1 MPAKN
6 YKSLEEIKQY
16 LLEQS
21 KKENEI
27 NEKDVIDI
35 ATKNHLSE
43 DEEEDLFNWIQEND
57 EILMSGENEEDELD
71 EEEDLFNW
79 IQENDEILIS
89 GEEDELDEE
98 DEDEDEDEEE
108 DDSEETS
115 SQVERKKSFD
125 SMKAYLQE
133 IGAVDRLTP
142 EEEIEIGR
150 RAAQGDPEAKE
161 IMINANLR
169 LVVAMARKFLNRGLS
184 YQDLIQEG
192 NIGLM
197 RAVEKFDP
205 DKGFRFSTYAT
216 WWIRQSLTRAIADQ
230 SRDIRIPVHTTEQIY
245 KIKKIQRELFQE
257 FNREPTPEEI
267 AEKIPG
273 MDAVKVTDLLSVSQD
288 TISLESPTGDEEDS
302 TLGDFIKD
310 DSIKG
315 PEDVF
320 KSEALKDQI
329 DKVLKELPEREEAIV
344 RMRFGLDGTGTVKTL
359 DEVGKIYGITKER
372 VRQIENKAMRRLK
385 MIIKTKEEYTD
396 LDEE

>member
-57 EILMSGENEEDELD
+57 EILMSGEDEEDELD
-71 EEEDLFNW
+71 ED
-79 IQENDEILIS
+79 
-89 GEEDELDEE
+89 

-108 DDSEETS
+108 DDSEDTS
-115 SQVERKKSFD
+115 SQVDRKKSFD

-257 FNREPTPEEI
+257 LNREPTPEEI

-273 MDAVKVTDLLSVSQD
+273 MDAAKVTDLLSVSQD

>member
-57 EILMSGENEEDELD
+57 EILMSGEDEEDELD
-71 EEEDLFNW
+71 
-79 IQENDEILIS
+79 
-89 GEEDELDEE
+89 
-98 DEDEDEDEEE
+98 DEDEDEDENEEE
-108 DDSEETS
+108 DDSEDTS
-115 SQVERKKSFD
+115 SQVDRKKSFD

-273 MDAVKVTDLLSVSQD
+273 MDAAKVTDLLSVSQD

>member
-57 EILMSGENEEDELD
+57 EILMSGEDEEDELD
-71 EEEDLFNW
+71 ED
-79 IQENDEILIS
+79 
-89 GEEDELDEE
+89 

-108 DDSEETS
+108 DDSEDTS
-115 SQVERKKSFD
+115 SQVDRKKSFD

-184 YQDLIQEG
+184 YQDLIQEE

-273 MDAVKVTDLLSVSQD
+273 MDAAKVTDLLSVSQD

>member
-57 EILMSGENEEDELD
+57 EILMSGED
-71 EEEDLFNW
+71 
-79 IQENDEILIS
+79 
-89 GEEDELDEE
+89 EEDELDEE

-108 DDSEETS
+108 DDSEDTS
-115 SQVERKKSFD
+115 SQLDRKKSFD

>member
-27 NEKDVIDI
+27 DEKNVIDI

-57 EILMSGENEEDELD
+57 EILMSGED
-71 EEEDLFNW
+71 
-79 IQENDEILIS
+79 
-89 GEEDELDEE
+89 EEDELDEE
-98 DEDEDEDEEE
+98 DEDEDEEDDEEE
-108 DDSEETS
+108 DSEETS

-133 IGAVDRLTP
+133 IGAVDRLSP

-273 MDAVKVTDLLSVSQD
+273 MDAAKVTDLLSVSQD

>member
-57 EILMSGENEEDELD
+57 EILMSGE
-71 EEEDLFNW
+71 
-79 IQENDEILIS
+79 

-98 DEDEDEDEEE
+98 DEDEDEDDEEE
-108 DDSEETS
+108 DSEETS

-133 IGAVDRLTP
+133 IGAVDRLSP

-273 MDAVKVTDLLSVSQD
+273 MDAAKVTDLLSVSQD

>member
-57 EILMSGENEEDELD
+57 EILMSGED
-71 EEEDLFNW
+71 
-79 IQENDEILIS
+79 
-89 GEEDELDEE
+89 EEDELDEE
-98 DEDEDEDEEE
+98 DEEEDEEDEE
-108 DDSEETS
+108 DDSEDTS

>member
-57 EILMSGENEEDELD
+57 EILMSGEDEEDELD
-71 EEEDLFNW
+71 ED
-79 IQENDEILIS
+79 
-89 GEEDELDEE
+89 

-108 DDSEETS
+108 DDSEDTS
-115 SQVERKKSFD
+115 SQVDRKKSFD

-133 IGAVDRLTP
+133 IGAVDRLTS

-150 RAAQGDPEAKE
+150 RATQGDPEAKE

-257 FNREPTPEEI
+257 FNREPTPKEI
-267 AEKIPG
+267 AEKLPG
-273 MDAVKVTDLLSVSQD
+273 MDATKVSDLLSVSQD

-310 DSIKG
+310 ESIKG

-320 KSEALKDQI
+320 KSEVLKEQI

>member
-57 EILMSGENEEDELD
+57 EILMSGEDEEDELD
-71 EEEDLFNW
+71 D
-79 IQENDEILIS
+79 
-89 GEEDELDEE
+89 E

-108 DDSEETS
+108 DDSEDTS
-115 SQVERKKSFD
+115 SQVDRKKSFD

-230 SRDIRIPVHTTEQIY
+230 SRDIRIPAHTTEQIY

-273 MDAVKVTDLLSVSQD
+273 MDAVKVIDLLSVSQD

>member
-57 EILMSGENEEDELD
+57 EILMSGEDEEDELD
-71 EEEDLFNW
+71 
-79 IQENDEILIS
+79 
-89 GEEDELDEE
+89 
-98 DEDEDEDEEE
+98 DEDEDEDEEDEE
-108 DDSEETS
+108 DDSEDTS
-115 SQVERKKSFD
+115 SQVDRKKSFD

-302 TLGDFIKD
+302 TLGDFIND

>member
-57 EILMSGENEEDELD
+57 EILMSGEDEEDELD
-71 EEEDLFNW
+71 
-79 IQENDEILIS
+79 
-89 GEEDELDEE
+89 
-98 DEDEDEDEEE
+98 DEDEEE
-108 DDSEETS
+108 DEEDEEDDSEDTS
-115 SQVERKKSFD
+115 SQVDRKKSFD

-161 IMINANLR
+161 IIINANLR

>member
-43 DEEEDLFNWIQEND
+43 DEEENLFNWIQEND
-57 EILMSGENEEDELD
+57 EILMLGED
-71 EEEDLFNW
+71 
-79 IQENDEILIS
+79 
-89 GEEDELDEE
+89 EEDELDEE
-98 DEDEDEDEEE
+98 DEEEDEENE
-108 DDSEETS
+108 EEDSEETS

-133 IGAVDRLTP
+133 IGAVDRLSP

-273 MDAVKVTDLLSVSQD
+273 MDAAKVTDLLSVSQD

>member
-57 EILMSGENEEDELD
+57 EILMSGED
-71 EEEDLFNW
+71 
-79 IQENDEILIS
+79 
-89 GEEDELDEE
+89 EEDELDEE

-108 DDSEETS
+108 DDSEDTS
-115 SQVERKKSFD
+115 SQVDRKKSFD

-273 MDAVKVTDLLSVSQD
+273 MDAAKVTDLLSVSQD

>member
-57 EILMSGENEEDELD
+57 EILMSGEDEEDELD
-71 EEEDLFNW
+71 D
-79 IQENDEILIS
+79 
-89 GEEDELDEE
+89 E

-108 DDSEETS
+108 DDSEDTS
-115 SQVERKKSFD
+115 SQVDRKKSFD

>member
-57 EILMSGENEEDELD
+57 EILMSGED
-71 EEEDLFNW
+71 
-79 IQENDEILIS
+79 
-89 GEEDELDEE
+89 EEDELDEE
-98 DEDEDEDEEE
+98 DEEDEEE
-108 DDSEETS
+108 DEEDDSEDTS

-273 MDAVKVTDLLSVSQD
+273 MDAAKVTDLLSVSQD

>member
-57 EILMSGENEEDELD
+57 EIL
-71 EEEDLFNW
+71 
-79 IQENDEILIS
+79 IS

-98 DEDEDEDEEE
+98 DEDEGEDEEE
-108 DDSEETS
+108 DDSEDTS

-216 WWIRQSLTRAIADQ
+216 WWIRQSVTRALADQ
-230 SRDIRIPVHTTEQIY
+230 ARTIRVPVHMVETINKMSKMQRKLTLELGYEPSVTELAEALDMTEDKVMEIMQIA
-245 KIKKIQRELFQE
+245 
-257 FNREPTPEEI
+257 REP
-267 AEKIPG
+267 A
-273 MDAVKVTDLLSVSQD
+273 
-288 TISLESPTGDEEDS
+288 SLETPIGEEDDS
-302 TLGDFIKD
+302 NLGDFVAD
-310 DSIKG
+310 NNVVT
-315 PEDVF
+315 PEGNVESVMLREHID
-320 KSEALKDQI
+320 ALLGD
-329 DKVLKELPEREEAIV
+329 LKERERQVIV
-344 RMRFGLDGTGTVKTL
+344 LRFGLEDGHPRTL
-359 DEVGKIYGITKER
+359 EEVGKEFNVTRER
-372 VRQIENKAMRRLK
+372 IRQIEAKALRKLRNPVRSKRIRDFL
-385 MIIKTKEEYTD
+385 
-396 LDEE
+396 

>member
-57 EILMSGENEEDELD
+57 EILMSGEDEEDELD
-71 EEEDLFNW
+71 ED
-79 IQENDEILIS
+79 
-89 GEEDELDEE
+89 
-98 DEDEDEDEEE
+98 DEDEDEEDEE
-108 DDSEETS
+108 DDSEDTS
-115 SQVERKKSFD
+115 SQVDRKKSFD

-273 MDAVKVTDLLSVSQD
+273 MEAAKVTDLLSVSQD

>member
-35 ATKNHLSE
+35 STKNHLSE

-57 EILMSGENEEDELD
+57 EILMSGEDEEDELD
-71 EEEDLFNW
+71 ED
-79 IQENDEILIS
+79 
-89 GEEDELDEE
+89 

-108 DDSEETS
+108 DDSEDTS

-133 IGAVDRLTP
+133 IGAVDRLTS

-150 RAAQGDPEAKE
+150 RATQGDPEAKE

-273 MDAVKVTDLLSVSQD
+273 MDAAKVTDLLSVSQD

-320 KSEALKDQI
+320 KSEVLKDQI

>member
-43 DEEEDLFNWIQEND
+43 DEEVDLFNWIQEND
-57 EILMSGENEEDELD
+57 EILMSGEDEEDELD
-71 EEEDLFNW
+71 D
-79 IQENDEILIS
+79 
-89 GEEDELDEE
+89 E

-108 DDSEETS
+108 DDSEDTS
-115 SQVERKKSFD
+115 SQVDRKKSFD

-273 MDAVKVTDLLSVSQD
+273 MDAAKVIDLLSVSQD

-329 DKVLKELPEREEAIV
+329 NKVLKELPEREEAIV

>member
-57 EILMSGENEEDELD
+57 EILMSGED
-71 EEEDLFNW
+71 
-79 IQENDEILIS
+79 
-89 GEEDELDEE
+89 EEDELDEE
-98 DEDEDEDEEE
+98 DEDEDEEDEEE
-108 DDSEETS
+108 DSEETS

-133 IGAVDRLTP
+133 IGAVDRLSP

-205 DKGFRFSTYAT
+205 NKGFRFSTYAT

-273 MDAVKVTDLLSVSQD
+273 MDAAKVTDLLSVSQD

>member
-57 EILMSGENEEDELD
+57 EILMSGEDEEDELD
-71 EEEDLFNW
+71 EEE
-79 IQENDEILIS
+79 
-89 GEEDELDEE
+89 EDV
-98 DEDEDEDEEE
+98 DEDEDEEE
-108 DDSEETS
+108 DDSEDTS

-273 MDAVKVTDLLSVSQD
+273 MDAAKVTDLLSVSQD

-385 MIIKTKEEYTD
+385 MIIKTKEEYTY

>member
-57 EILMSGENEEDELD
+57 EILMSGED
-71 EEEDLFNW
+71 
-79 IQENDEILIS
+79 
-89 GEEDELDEE
+89 EEDELDEE
-98 DEDEDEDEEE
+98 DEDEDEEDEE
-108 DDSEETS
+108 DDSEDTS
-115 SQVERKKSFD
+115 SQVDRKKSFD

-273 MDAVKVTDLLSVSQD
+273 MDAAKVTDLLSVSQD

>member
-57 EILMSGENEEDELD
+57 EILMSGEDEEDELD
-71 EEEDLFNW
+71 ED
-79 IQENDEILIS
+79 
-89 GEEDELDEE
+89 
-98 DEDEDEDEEE
+98 DEDEDEEDEE
-108 DDSEETS
+108 DDSEDTS
-115 SQVERKKSFD
+115 SQVDRKKSFD

-197 RAVEKFDP
+197 RAVEKFDQ

-273 MDAVKVTDLLSVSQD
+273 MDAAKVTDLLSVSQD

>member
-1 MPAKN
+1 
-6 YKSLEEIKQY
+6 
-16 LLEQS
+16 
-21 KKENEI
+21 
-27 NEKDVIDI
+27 
-35 ATKNHLSE
+35 
-43 DEEEDLFNWIQEND
+43 
-57 EILMSGENEEDELD
+57 
-71 EEEDLFNW
+71 
-79 IQENDEILIS
+79 
-89 GEEDELDEE
+89 
-98 DEDEDEDEEE
+98 
-108 DDSEETS
+108 
-115 SQVERKKSFD
+115 
-125 SMKAYLQE
+125 MKAYLQE

-216 WWIRQSLTRAIADQ
+216 WWIRQSLPRGIADQ

-273 MDAVKVTDLLSVSQD
+273 MDAVKVT
-288 TISLESPTGDEEDS
+288 
-302 TLGDFIKD
+302 K
-310 DSIKG
+310 
-315 PEDVF
+315 
-320 KSEALKDQI
+320 
-329 DKVLKELPEREEAIV
+329 
-344 RMRFGLDGTGTVKTL
+344 
-359 DEVGKIYGITKER
+359 
-372 VRQIENKAMRRLK
+372 
-385 MIIKTKEEYTD
+385 
-396 LDEE
+396 

>member
-57 EILMSGENEEDELD
+57 EILMSGEDEEDELD
-71 EEEDLFNW
+71 ED
-79 IQENDEILIS
+79 
-89 GEEDELDEE
+89 
-98 DEDEDEDEEE
+98 DEDEDEEDEE
-108 DDSEETS
+108 DDSEDTS
-115 SQVERKKSFD
+115 SQVDRKKSFD

-273 MDAVKVTDLLSVSQD
+273 MDAAKVTDLLSVSQD

-372 VRQIENKAMRRLK
+372 VRQIENKAIRRLK

>member
-57 EILMSGENEEDELD
+57 EILMSGEN
-71 EEEDLFNW
+71 
-79 IQENDEILIS
+79 
-89 GEEDELDEE
+89 EEDELDEE

-169 LVVAMARKFLNRGLS
+169 LVFAMARKFLNRGLS

>member
-57 EILMSGENEEDELD
+57 EILMSGEDEEDELD
-71 EEEDLFNW
+71 D
-79 IQENDEILIS
+79 
-89 GEEDELDEE
+89 E
-98 DEDEDEDEEE
+98 DEDDDEDEEE
-108 DDSEETS
+108 DDSEDTS

-273 MDAVKVTDLLSVSQD
+273 MDAAKVTDLLSVSQD

>member
-57 EILMSGENEEDELD
+57 EILMSGEDEEDELD
-71 EEEDLFNW
+71 ED
-79 IQENDEILIS
+79 
-89 GEEDELDEE
+89 
-98 DEDEDEDEEE
+98 DEDEDEEDEE
-108 DDSEETS
+108 DDSEDTS
-115 SQVERKKSFD
+115 SQVDRKKSFD

-273 MDAVKVTDLLSVSQD
+273 MDAAKVTDLLSVSQD

>member
-43 DEEEDLFNWIQEND
+43 DEEENLFNWIQEND
-57 EILMSGENEEDELD
+57 EILMSGEDEEDELD
-71 EEEDLFNW
+71 ED
-79 IQENDEILIS
+79 DE
-89 GEEDELDEE
+89 GEDEE
-98 DEDEDEDEEE
+98 DEE
-108 DDSEETS
+108 DDSEDTS
-115 SQVERKKSFD
+115 SQVDRKKSFD

-273 MDAVKVTDLLSVSQD
+273 MDAAKVTDLLSVSQD

>member
-57 EILMSGENEEDELD
+57 EILMSGED
-71 EEEDLFNW
+71 
-79 IQENDEILIS
+79 
-89 GEEDELDEE
+89 EEDELDEE
-98 DEDEDEDEEE
+98 DEEEDEEDEE
-108 DDSEETS
+108 DDSEDTS

-273 MDAVKVTDLLSVSQD
+273 MDAAKVTDLLSVSQD

-385 MIIKTKEEYTD
+385 MIIKTQEEYTD

>member
-57 EILMSGENEEDELD
+57 EILMSGEDEEDELD
-71 EEEDLFNW
+71 ED
-79 IQENDEILIS
+79 
-89 GEEDELDEE
+89 
-98 DEDEDEDEEE
+98 DEDEDGEDEE
-108 DDSEETS
+108 DDSEDTS
-115 SQVERKKSFD
+115 SQVDRKKSFD

>member
-57 EILMSGENEEDELD
+57 EILMSGED
-71 EEEDLFNW
+71 
-79 IQENDEILIS
+79 
-89 GEEDELDEE
+89 EEDELDEE
-98 DEDEDEDEEE
+98 DEEEDEENE
-108 DDSEETS
+108 EEDSEETS

-133 IGAVDRLTP
+133 IGAVDRLSP

-273 MDAVKVTDLLSVSQD
+273 MDAAKVTDLLSVSQD

-320 KSEALKDQI
+320 KSEVLKDQI

>member
-57 EILMSGENEEDELD
+57 EILMSGEDEEDELD
-71 EEEDLFNW
+71 ED
-79 IQENDEILIS
+79 DE
-89 GEEDELDEE
+89 GEDEE
-98 DEDEDEDEEE
+98 DEE
-108 DDSEETS
+108 DDSEDTS
-115 SQVERKKSFD
+115 SQVDRKKSFD

-197 RAVEKFDP
+197 RAVDKFDP

>member
-35 ATKNHLSE
+35 AAKNHLSE

-57 EILMSGENEEDELD
+57 EILMSGEDEEDELD
-71 EEEDLFNW
+71 ED
-79 IQENDEILIS
+79 DE
-89 GEEDELDEE
+89 GEDEE
-98 DEDEDEDEEE
+98 DEE
-108 DDSEETS
+108 DDSEDTS
-115 SQVERKKSFD
+115 SQVDRKKSFD